1 MNVLGFHWITGICFG
16 IEFPP
21 DNQDEETLEEDGPMP
36 WVIVH
41 LGIIRL
47 YIIKYNVEE

>member
-1 MNVLGFHWITGICFG
+1 VNVLGFHWITGICFG

-21 DNQDEETLEEDGPMP
+21 DNQDEETRERGGPMP

-41 LGIIRL
+41 LGIIRF
-47 YIIKYNVEE
+47 YIIKYSMED